1 MSELLNRQIERLESA
16 IELSKDWLEIQYL
29 MAELDQLKDLYPE
42 LNVDAAWLVVLYPF
56 FYILVVEH

>member
-42 LNVDAAWLVVLYPF
+42 LNVDAAWLVALQPSCLIY
-56 FYILVVEH
+56 